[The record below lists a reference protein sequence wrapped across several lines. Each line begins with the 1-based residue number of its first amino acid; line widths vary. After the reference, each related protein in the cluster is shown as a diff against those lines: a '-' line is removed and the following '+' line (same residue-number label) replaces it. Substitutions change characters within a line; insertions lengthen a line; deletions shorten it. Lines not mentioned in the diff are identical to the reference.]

1 MWSRNL
7 AAFYAVPMPRW
18 LLLSWTVLLGM
29 VLPADLAAQPAVP
42 NRLPG
47 QPLNQPVSGPVSG
60 QPWTQHPYYT
70 PPPPPPPQ
78 TLWFPMF
85 FPLLLAPLLLVAVV
99 MRQQRVQQE
108 QNAEEEDKTRY
119 TEDDLMQDWEFKI
132 VRCSRPAFSRRPFL
146 DKVLTEEAVAGWQLV
161 ELLDGQ
167 RIRLKRPIS
176 SRAGDATLPE
186 SCNPYRLEVV
196 DPISKAKEWQI
207 GWWFL
212 FGCSGGVALCGL
224 LFAVFSGPEP
234 ISITVAGVGAAL
246 MLLFGFLARRCSS
259 LIKRLA

>member
-1 MWSRNL
+1 MCLRNL
-7 AAFYAVPMPRW
+7 GSLYAVPVTRW
-18 LLLSWTVLLGM
+18 LLLSWAVLLSM
-29 VLPADLAAQPAVP
+29 ALPADLAAQPAAP
-42 NRLPG
+42 NRLPR
-47 QPLNQPVSGPVSG
+47 QPLNQPLSGPVSG
-60 QPWTQHPYYT
+60 QPWTEQPYHT
-70 PPPPPPPQ
+70 APPQPQ
-78 TLWFPMF
+78 TLWFPVF
-85 FPLLLAPLLLVAVV
+85 FPLLLAPLLFVVV
-99 MRQQRVQQE
+99 MQQQRAQQE
-108 QNAEEEDKTRY
+108 QYAEEEDNTRY

-146 DKVLTEEAVAGWQLV
+146 DKVLAEEAVAGWQLV

-176 SRAGDATLPE
+176 SRVGDAALPE

-196 DPISKAKEWQI
+196 DPITSAKERRI
-207 GWWFL
+207 GWRIL

-234 ISITVAGVGAAL
+234 ISITVAGVGTAF

-259 LIKRLA
+259 LIQRLA

>member
-7 AAFYAVPMPRW
+7 AALCAVPMTRS
-18 LLLSWTVLLGM
+18 LLLSWAVLLSM
-29 VLPADLAAQPAVP
+29 SRPADLAAQPAVP

-47 QPLNQPVSGPVSG
+47 QPLKQPLSGPVSG
-60 QPWTQHPYYT
+60 QPPTQHPNYT
-70 PPPPPPPQ
+70 PPQ

-85 FPLLLAPLLLVAVV
+85 FPLLLAPLLFVAVV
-99 MRQQRVQQE
+99 IQQQRVEQE
-108 QNAEEEDKTRY
+108 QHAEEEDETWY
-119 TEDDLMQDWEFKI
+119 SEDDLMQDWEFKI

-146 DKVLTEEAVAGWQLV
+146 DKVLAEEAVAGWQLV

-176 SRAGDATLPE
+176 SRVGDATLPE

-196 DPISKAKEWQI
+196 DPISNAKEMRV
-207 GWWFL
+207 GWWIL
-212 FGCSGGVALCGL
+212 FGCGGGVALCGL
-224 LFAVFSGPEP
+224 LFAVFSGPGP
-234 ISITVAGVGAAL
+234 ISITVAAVGAAL

>member
-7 AAFYAVPMPRW
+7 AALYAVPMTRW
-18 LLLSWTVLLGM
+18 LFLSWAVLLGM
-29 VLPADLAAQPAVP
+29 MRPADLAAQPAGP

-47 QPLNQPVSGPVSG
+47 QPGNQPLSGPVSG
-60 QPWTQHPYYT
+60 QPGTQHPYYT
-70 PPPPPPPQ
+70 PPPPPPQ

-85 FPLLLAPLLLVAVV
+85 VPLVLAPLLFVAVV
-99 MRQQRVQQE
+99 MQQQRVQQE
-108 QNAEEEDKTRY
+108 QHAEEEDKTRY

-146 DKVLTEEAVAGWQLV
+146 DKVLAEEAVAGWQLV

-176 SRAGDATLPE
+176 SRVGDATLPE

-196 DPISKAKEWQI
+196 DPLSVANEWRI
-207 GWWFL
+207 GWWIL
-212 FGCSGGVALCGL
+212 FGCSGGVAFCGL

-234 ISITVAGVGAAL
+234 ISITVAGVGAAF

-259 LIKRLA
+259 LIQRLA

>member
-7 AAFYAVPMPRW
+7 AALYAVPMTRW
-18 LLLSWTVLLGM
+18 LLVSWAGLLGM
-29 VLPADLAAQPAVP
+29 TLPADLAAQPAVP

-47 QPLNQPVSGPVSG
+47 QPRNQPLSGPVSG
-60 QPWTQHPYYT
+60 QPWTQHPYDA
-70 PPPPPPPQ
+70 PPPPPPQ

-85 FPLLLAPLLLVAVV
+85 FPLALAPLLVVAVV
-99 MRQQRVQQE
+99 MQQQRVQQE
-108 QNAEEEDKTRY
+108 QPAEEADKTKY
-119 TEDDLMQDWEFKI
+119 TEGELMQAGEIKI
-132 VRCSRPAFSRRPFL
+132 VRCRRPAISRRPFL
-146 DKVLTEEAVAGWQLV
+146 DKVLAEEAVAGWQLV

-167 RIRLKRPIS
+167 RIRLKRPSS

-196 DPISKAKEWQI
+196 DRLSNAKEWQI
-207 GWWFL
+207 GWWIL
-212 FGCSGGVALCGL
+212 FGCSGGVALGGL

-234 ISITVAGVGAAL
+234 ISITVAGVGAAF

-259 LIKRLA
+259 LMKRLG